1 MESLTLIQWI
11 TYLSLLFAFI
21 MLLYRTVRIAKLPMH
36 LRWELYPVPHEKGK
50 GYYGGSYM
58 EEFEWWTKERE
69 VSTTNELKEM
79 AEEIIFIKSLFKKN
93 RGLWLLSFP
102 FHAGLYLLIGFAA
115 LLIISALLQIVNG
128 SMETGIA
135 AIINILTQISGAAGI
150 ILTLIGSAGLLIKRL
165 INYNLRSFSGFAD
178 YFNLA
183 LFIIICG
190 SMLIAWGGL
199 DYNFN
204 VLRDYTA
211 SLMTVSPFAVSGAV
225 TIEIMAVL
233 FFLVYLPF
241 THMTHFIAKYF
252 TYHHVRWSDEPNI
265 KNSKIEKQVDRVLH
279 YPVSW
284 SAPHIKG
291 DGKKNWVDVA
301 TKKEGDE
308 NGKQ

>member
-11 TYLSLLFAFI
+11 TYLSLIFALI
-21 MLLYRTVRIAKLPMH
+21 MLLYRTVRIAKLPIH

-50 GYYGGSYM
+50 AYYGGSYM
-58 EEFEWWTKERE
+58 EEFEWWTKERQ
-69 VSTTNELKEM
+69 VSKADEIKEM

-93 RGLWLLSFP
+93 RGLWILSFP
-102 FHAGLYLLIGFAA
+102 FHFGLYLLIGFAV
-115 LLIISALLQIVNG
+115 LLIISALLKIFNG
-128 SMETGIA
+128 NMDSGFS
-135 AIINILTQISGAAGI
+135 AIINILTQMSGVAGI
-150 ILTLIGSAGLLIKRL
+150 ILTLIGSAGLLLKRL
-165 INYNLRSFSGFAD
+165 FDYNLRCFSGFAD
-178 YFNLA
+178 YFNLVI
-183 LFIIICG
+183 FVIICG
-190 SMLIAWGGL
+190 NMLVAWVGL

-211 SLMTVSPFAVSGAV
+211 SLMTASPFVTSGAV
-225 TIEIMAVL
+225 TIEIIAVL

-265 KNSKIEKQVDRVLH
+265 KNSKIEKQVDRVLQ

-291 DGKKNWVDVA
+291 DGKKSWVDVA
-301 TKKEGDE
+301 TKKEDDE
-308 NGKQ
+308 NGK

>member
-1 MESLTLIQWI
+1 MENLTPLQWI
-11 TYLSLLFAFI
+11 TYMSLIFAVI
-21 MLLYRTVRIAKLPMH
+21 MLLYRAVRIAKLPMH

-69 VSTTNELKEM
+69 VSKTDEIKEM
-79 AEEIIFIKSLFKKN
+79 AEEIVFIKSLFKKN
-93 RGLWLLSFP
+93 KGMWFLSFP
-102 FHAGLYLLIGFAA
+102 FHLGLYFLIGFAG
-115 LLIISALLQIVNG
+115 LLTISALWVIFNG
-128 SMETGIA
+128 NMESGFSA
-135 AIINILTQISGAAGI
+135 FINILTQMSGVAGI
-150 ILTLIGSAGLLIKRL
+150 ILTLFGSAGLLLKRL
-165 INYNLRSFSGFAD
+165 FDYNLRSFSGFAD

-183 LFIIICG
+183 IFVIICG
-190 SMLIAWGGL
+190 SMLVAWVGL

-204 VLRDYTA
+204 VLRDFTA
-211 SLMTVSPFAVSGAV
+211 SLMTASPFATSGVV
-225 TIEIMAVL
+225 TLEIIAVL

-252 TYHHVRWSDEPNI
+252 TYHHVRWSDEPNL
-265 KNSKIEKQVDRVLH
+265 KNSKIEKQVDRVLQ

-301 TKKEGDE
+301 TKTEDDE
-308 NGKQ
+308 NGK